1 VKRHW
6 WGVCFSLL
14 WGVLLGGYYMAS
26 GLMVTDT
33 PTSAS
38 SAASR
43 LQLVHADVSRGVVQN
58 GTELRILEGNV
69 HIQQDTLHL
78 YCQKAIYNPRAR
90 QMVLT
95 GQVRII
101 QGKTQLSADK
111 ITYWEDTRIA
121 VAEGHVVL
129 IQPGRELQTP
139 YLVYNYETDQTRA
152 EQWVTIKD
160 DSQRVTISAGRGE
173 YLPEQALAYVE
184 HNAHLMQVD
193 SAGTDT
199 LNIFARRLSYYFRPR
214 RKAIASKNVRVLQGK
229 MEAQCDSIVYFLEDS
244 VAVLRVQPRARQEGN
259 LLTGDR
265 IELRLNGTRV
275 DRITV
280 LGNKAH
286 AISTA
291 DSLRG
296 WENQLDGK
304 RIFLYLKNGQ
314 LDFLEAIQQASSE
327 YYVEDKGE
335 FVGKN
340 VASADTIRVFFK
352 DGQVDSIVV
361 KGGAEGVFE
370 PLEGS
375 APPVSAENP

>member
-1 VKRHW
+1 MKQHW
-6 WGVCFSLL
+6 WRVCFGVL
-14 WGVLLGGYYMAS
+14 WSVLLGGYYVAS
-26 GLMVTDT
+26 GLMVADE
-33 PTSAS
+33 PTAAS
-38 SAASR
+38 STASR
-43 LQLVHADVSRGVVQN
+43 LQLVHADVSRGVIQN

-78 YCQKAIYNPRAR
+78 YCQKAIYNPKAR

-101 QGKTQLSADK
+101 QGRTQLSADK
-111 ITYWEDTRIA
+111 ITYWEDTKIA
-121 VAEGHVVL
+121 IAEGHVVL
-129 IQPGRELQTP
+129 FQPGQELQTP

-160 DSQRVTISAGRGE
+160 DSQRVTITAGRGE
-173 YLPEQALAYVE
+173 YLPAKALAYVE
-184 HNAHLMQVD
+184 RNAHLMQMD

-199 LNIFARRLSYYFRPR
+199 LHIFARRLSYYFRPR
-214 RKAIASKNVRVLQGK
+214 RKAIASQNVRVIQGN

-265 IELRLNGTRV
+265 MELRLNGTRV

-280 LGNKAH
+280 IGNKAH

-304 RIFLYLKNGQ
+304 RIYLYLKKGQ

-327 YYVEDKGE
+327 YYVEDNGE

-352 DGQVDSIVV
+352 EGQVDSIVV

-375 APPVSAENP
+375 APPVSVENP